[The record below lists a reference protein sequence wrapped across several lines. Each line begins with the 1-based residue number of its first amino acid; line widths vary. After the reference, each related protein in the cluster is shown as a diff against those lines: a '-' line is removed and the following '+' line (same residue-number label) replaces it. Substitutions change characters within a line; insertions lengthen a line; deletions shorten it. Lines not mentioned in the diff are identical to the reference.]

1 MQTVPA
7 GSGEQDSSLPSGPW
21 LEFDRAQFAG
31 TFSRAPFAFR
41 HDLCA
46 HPLLQLPRIIELSK
60 DLPVECVEYNAGT
73 LALNQD
79 PTLTPRSGLS
89 IEETLRRIETCKSW
103 MVLKNVQENA
113 TYRRLV
119 DECLDQVQ
127 PVIDATDPD
136 MTLRK
141 AFIFVSSPGSV
152 TPYHADFEYNFLL
165 QVRGTKSIAVFDG
178 DDRELLSEASRERII
193 CGGQR
198 NLPYRDEF
206 ADKARIFPLGPGD
219 GVHVP
224 LSSPHWVR
232 VGDEFSISLSITFQS
247 RRSAAILGAH
257 RVNARLRAL
266 GLTPT
271 EVGRSPAM
279 DAVKFIAYR
288 AMRKVLDGSAR
299 LRKQ

>member
-1 MQTVPA
+1 
-7 GSGEQDSSLPSGPW
+7 EL
-21 LEFDRAQFAG
+21 AG

-41 HDLCA
+41 HDLCT

-60 DLPVECVEYNAGT
+60 ELPIECVEYNAGT

-113 TYRRLV
+113 TYRRLI

-127 PVIDATDPD
+127 PEIERTDPD
-136 MTLRK
+136 MNLRK

-198 NLPYRDEF
+198 NLPYRDAFIE
-206 ADKARIFPLGPGD
+206 KARIFPLGPGD

-247 RRSAAILGAH
+247 RRSAAILAAH

-271 EVGRSPAM
+271 EVGRSPSM
-279 DAVKFIAYR
+279 DAFKFTAYR
-288 AMRKVLDGSAR
+288 ALRKVLDGSAR

>member
-7 GSGEQDSSLPSGPW
+7 SFGEQDSSLPSGPW
-21 LEFDRAQFAG
+21 LRFDQAQFAG

-41 HDLCA
+41 HELCV

-178 DDRELLSEASRERII
+178 DDRELLSETSRERII

-206 ADKARIFPLGPGD
+206 AEKARIFPLTPGD

-266 GLTPT
+266 GLVPT

-279 DAVKFIAYR
+279 DAVKFTAYR